1 MNPGRGPEDL
11 PQFEDR
17 FLYHLVDLAGD
28 RPMGHLDGVPEED
41 VVARL
46 ADELGVNPELA
57 RGGGY
62 LESPAH
68 DVIMGTIHE
77 LEDEGLLT
85 VPIKDTGAWD
95 LRPTRDGRRRVA
107 QWREEWQ
114 RRRTGQDREVQRAVL
129 RELERQWRAD
139 PETHK
144 LTSQIDVER
153 FCEENDI
160 ERGVY
165 LANAH
170 RLMDQGKVGEQ
181 RLDHAGPDSG
191 LIYITESGRRALEIV
206 DTAQRPQR
214 DAQEAWVEVARLKRR
229 LQIAERSLPSLI
241 ADDEL
246 RVRCEDLLA
255 ADAHHDRV
263 IREACVILEDR
274 VRRAM
279 GEGKDVVGTSLM
291 ERAFGPKNGPLQLS
305 DQEQEQLGAMQV
317 YRGVMAFFRNAAGH
331 NVVDSYTQEDALRFV
346 VFVDLLLSMIERS
359 GQGRTGEGD
368 YRTQSR

>member
-46 ADELGVNPELA
+46 ADELGVAPESA
-57 RGGGY
+57 TRETYRG
-62 LESPAH
+62 SPLQ
-68 DVIMGTIHE
+68 DVIVGTIRE

-85 VPIKDTGAWD
+85 VPMKMTGPWK

-107 QWREEWQ
+107 GWREEWE
-114 RRRTGQDREVQRAVL
+114 RRRARQDREAQRAIL
-129 RELERQWRAD
+129 KELERQWRAD
-139 PETHK
+139 PEMHE
-144 LTSQIDVER
+144 LRSQIDVER

-160 ERGVY
+160 ERGLY

-170 RLMDQGKVGEQ
+170 RLMDQGKVGKQ
-181 RLDHAGPDSG
+181 RLDGAGPDSG
-191 LIYITESGRRALEIV
+191 LLYITESGRRASEV
-206 DTAQRPQR
+206 VETAQRPQR

-241 ADDEL
+241 ADNEL
-246 RVRCEDLLA
+246 RRRCEDLLA
-255 ADAHHDRV
+255 ADLHYDRA

-274 VRRAM
+274 VRKAT
-279 GEGKDVVGTSLM
+279 GADKNVVGVSLM
-291 ERAFGPKNGPLQLS
+291 QKAFGRNGLLRLS
-305 DQEQEQLGAMQV
+305 EHDQEQVGAMQI
-317 YRGVMAFFRNAAGH
+317 YSGVMAFFRNAAGH
-331 NVVDSYTQEDALRFV
+331 SVVDSYTQDDALRFV
-346 VFVDLLLSMIERS
+346 VLVDLLLAMVGKVLRDRQDAV
-359 GQGRTGEGD
+359 GT
-368 YRTQSR
+368 